1 MQGNPVRDSWGD
13 SVPQC
18 HNVCPPVC
26 VYGTL
31 LSVGCCHEIESQPE
45 FHIQC
50 PNFQSQLLV
59 STFSSNSFLV
69 LEFPFSISSFQI
81 PVKFTSNSQVQKVIH
96 FTNPVILPKVG
107 HARKSRARL
116 MERQRTSGQECV
128 PTGLCLWYAVIC
140 WLLSWNQV
148 TIHEGQAMST

>member
-1 MQGNPVRDSWGD
+1 VRDSWGD

-18 HNVCPPVC
+18 QNVCPPVC

-31 LSVGCCHEIESQPE
+31 LSVGCCHEIKSQPE
-45 FHIQC
+45 LHIQF

-96 FTNPVILPKVG
+96 FTNPVILSKVG
-107 HARKSRARL
+107 HARKSRAIL
-116 MERQRTSGQECV
+116 MERQRTSMPQCV
-128 PTGLCLWYAVIC
+128 SACLCLWYAAIR
-140 WLLSWNQV
+140 WLLS
-148 TIHEGQAMST
+148 